1 MGRGIPDESNVTID
15 AKKVFGIDVTPIQ
28 ALVHYDTASNGKIED
43 GTLRLV
49 YEKATADCTKPYWKN
64 KATEIWLATGR
75 RNGDALALSDRY
87 EMESVNEIL
96 STNALDEP
104 QMFPRFD
111 VKDALARKVINS
123 VFNNEVV
130 QVDVKTA
137 CEGNLSKAYLTELP
151 RVMNHVYE
159 SLKRRMLTQQE

>member
-1 MGRGIPDESNVTID
+1 MTPVQFNIHYKMTSNY
-15 AKKVFGIDVTPIQ
+15 G
-28 ALVHYDTASNGKIED
+28 LVGH
-43 GTLRLV
+43 GTFRTF
-49 YEKATADCTKPYWKN
+49 YEMAPADCTKPYWKN
-64 KATEIWLATGR
+64 KASEIWLSTGR
-75 RNGDALALSDRY
+75 RNGDALALSARY
-87 EMESVNEIL
+87 EMESVDEML

-104 QMFPRFD
+104 HMFPRFD
-111 VKDALARKVINS
+111 VKDALASKVINS